1 MRRLLL
7 LFPALLLLFP
17 TSLFA
22 KDVYLSI
29 AGTVNN
35 FHTDARIFNPSF
47 TKDIEVSATFLPVG
61 NADNS
66 GRTAVTISV
75 PKRSMRVLDDVVT
88 AVFSTSGLGGIRLTS
103 ADDFEATARI
113 YAITPI
119 GTLGQFVPGLQPGAA
134 KTKGALLQLKS
145 STTFRTNIGAV
156 NPNNATAN
164 VVWKLYDKT
173 NAVVSTKNETM
184 PPFAVIAP
192 SNIAGYFTGV
202 TADLSDAWISF
213 TSDNPIFAYSSVI
226 DNATT
231 DPTFIPA
238 VDDTGVAPPVT
249 PSSKVFDVTLR
260 SFAIEVSPAFD
271 LKKGD
276 KVTLRISARDTTHGF
291 ELVAPDNTVLVQ
303 SNFYDP
309 GEPAVERTFTVP
321 AQEGTYIYFCTNT
334 LCGVGHNSMSGS
346 FAVGNPDDDR
356 RGY

>member
-7 LFPALLLLFP
+7 PALLLLLP

-35 FHTDARIFNPSF
+35 FHTDARVFNPSF
-47 TKDIEVSATFLPVG
+47 TKDIEISATFLPVG
-61 NADNS
+61 NADNN
-66 GRTAVTISV
+66 GRTPVTISV
-75 PKRSMRVLDDVVT
+75 PRRQMKVLDDVVT
-88 AVFSTSGLGGIRLTS
+88 GVFNAAGLGAIRLTS

-113 YAITPI
+113 YAITPT
-119 GTLGQFVPGLQPGAA
+119 GTLGQFVPGLQPGLA

-145 STTFRTNIGAV
+145 STTFRTNLGAV

-164 VVWKLYDKT
+164 IVWKLYDKT
-173 NAVVSTKNETM
+173 NAVVATKNETM
-184 PPFAVIAP
+184 PPFAVIGP
-192 SNIAGYFTGV
+192 SNVAGYFTGL
-202 TADLSDAWISF
+202 TSEPGDAWISF
-213 TSDNPIFAYSSVI
+213 TSDNPIFAYGSVI

-238 VDDTGVAPPVT
+238 VDDTGVAPPTT
-249 PSSKVFDVTLR
+249 PASKVYDVTLR
-260 SFAIEVSPAFD
+260 SFAIQVSPAFD

-291 ELVAPDNTVLVQ
+291 ELVAPDNSVLVQ

-321 AQEGTYIYFCTNT
+321 ALEGTYFYFCTNT
-334 LCGVGHNSMSGS
+334 VCGVGHNSMSGS
-346 FAVGNPDDDR
+346 FAVGNGDDDR